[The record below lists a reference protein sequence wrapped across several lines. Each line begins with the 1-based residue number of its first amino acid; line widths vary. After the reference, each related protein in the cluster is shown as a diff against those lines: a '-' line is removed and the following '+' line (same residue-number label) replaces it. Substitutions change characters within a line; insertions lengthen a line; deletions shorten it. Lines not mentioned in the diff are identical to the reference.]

1 MFLSNRFQ
9 QIQLN
14 GQCFSWS
21 SVPAGVQNS
30 SILGQLLFLYV
41 NDLPDSLQFA
51 AKLFSD
57 DISLFSNVYDPII
70 SAGQLDSDLKKKISL
85 GIQMENDLESWS
97 FETGTRSYI
106 FLIGCYNKS
115 NCQC

>member
-70 SAGQLDSDLKKKISL
+70 SAGQLDSDLKKKSHWAYKWKITFNPALSKQVQKVIS
-85 GIQMENDLESWS
+85 S
-97 FETGTRSYI
+97 
-106 FLIGCYNKS
+106 
-115 NCQC
+115 

>member
-1 MFLSNRFQ
+1 MFFSNRFQ
-9 QIQLN
+9 QVELN

-21 SVPAGVQNS
+21 SGPAGVQHS

-51 AKLFSD
+51 AKLFWD

-70 SAGQLDSDLKKKISL
+70 SAGQLDSDLKKKSHWAYKWKMTFNPGL
-85 GIQMENDLESWS
+85 SKRHTKLYFSDRVLQ
-97 FETGTRSYI
+97 
-106 FLIGCYNKS
+106 
-115 NCQC
+115 

>member
-70 SAGQLDSDLKKKISL
+70 SAGQLDSDLKKKSHWAYKWKMTL
-85 GIQMENDLESWS
+85 NPGLSKQAHEV
-97 FETGTRSYI
+97 I
-106 FLIGCYNKS
+106 FS
-115 NCQC
+115 

>member
-70 SAGQLDSDLKKKISL
+70 SAGQLDSDLKKKSHWAYKWKITFNPGLSKQVQKVIS
-85 GIQMENDLESWS
+85 S
-97 FETGTRSYI
+97 
-106 FLIGCYNKS
+106 
-115 NCQC
+115 